1 MQTIGFIGLG
11 LMGKPMAQ
19 HLLRASYSLIVHN
32 RSQNAVNEL
41 VAQGARAAPSPAELA
56 AQSDI
61 LITMLPD
68 PPTVVQVIAGENG
81 IFQSAHDGLLLIDM
95 TSNDP
100 ALARQI
106 AQRAQTLGI
115 EMLDA
120 PVSGGAIGAQQATL
134 TIMVGGTREGF
145 DRAVPIL
152 SHLATTV
159 VHVGAAGAGQI
170 TKAVNQMLVG
180 ITIAAVSEGIV
191 LLEKAGVDVDA
202 ARRAMLNGFAASRV
216 LDYHGARMIQR
227 DFQPG
232 GRARLHLKDLNIALT
247 LADQYHVSTPTTQI
261 VRDLF
266 QTLVNQG
273 DGDLDHSALIKVI
286 QRASTP

>member
-1 MQTIGFIGLG
+1 
-11 LMGKPMAQ
+11 
-19 HLLRASYSLIVHN
+19 
-32 RSQNAVNEL
+32 
-41 VAQGARAAPSPAELA
+41 
-56 AQSDI
+56 
-61 LITMLPD
+61 
-68 PPTVVQVIAGENG
+68 G

-100 ALARQI
+100 ALARQL